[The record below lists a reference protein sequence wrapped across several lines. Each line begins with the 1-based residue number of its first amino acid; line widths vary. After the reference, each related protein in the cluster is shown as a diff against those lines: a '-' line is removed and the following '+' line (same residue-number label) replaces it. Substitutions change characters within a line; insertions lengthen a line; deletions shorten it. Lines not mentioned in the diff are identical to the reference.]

1 MFPNETS
8 IHPNSSPRP
17 IIAAHNS
24 RKCTRNKIKNCFLV
38 LISLH
43 KIIVVIR
50 AVSADATK
58 ISSGRYWVKDSYE
71 FIAASIVTI
80 TNIAVAIAVK
90 KLI

>member
-1 MFPNETS
+1 
-8 IHPNSSPRP
+8 
-17 IIAAHNS
+17 
-24 RKCTRNKIKNCFLV
+24 

-50 AVSADATK
+50 AVSADAAK
-58 ISSGRYWVKDSYE
+58 ISSGRYWGKDSYE